1 MDKAYRYTAR
11 NSYDVNA
18 DGLIVAPDE
27 DQAHEMLLRAGLRP
41 IELKLNLDYTVAVMT
56 SKGFDKRELARVYR
70 SLGRRVR
77 AGINVIDGMERLAAF
92 TEDIRLKTALQ
103 LAASAMRDGMPMGEA
118 TVTAGFPERDAM
130 AISAMEQ
137 SGKVDEVLESLAE
150 DVGRAS
156 VLQKS
161 ISRITFTPIMFTF
174 IAWALFYG
182 ASVYLIPKTLS
193 RVVEIIGKNKLPA
206 YSQAVYDFT
215 IWASANWLIYTVF
228 YVGITTVIV
237 AFFRWRLVKQW
248 FLTHIGILD
257 SLSKFVDHARLWRS
271 YALLYEAG
279 TNPAEAAE
287 LIGKSAIRQDSR
299 EGFAHLATRLRS
311 GMDLEEST
319 AATDFPEFVKASVV
333 TAASQ
338 HGNIP
343 EFLIRFSDELY
354 EDVDTLTAKLK
365 DRVSLLMTLFMAVV
379 LMLFFLL
386 TYYPMLSAVLS
397 QM

>member
-11 NSYDVNA
+11 NNYDVNV

-27 DQAHEMLLRAGLRP
+27 DRAHDMLLRAGLRP
-41 IELKLNLDYTVAVMT
+41 MELKLDLDHTVAVMT
-56 SKGFDKRELARVYR
+56 SKGFDQRELARVYR
-70 SLGRRVR
+70 SLGRRVH
-77 AGINVIDGMERLAAF
+77 AGVSVIDGIERLAGF
-92 TEDIRLKTALQ
+92 TDDIRLKTALQ
-103 LAASAMRDGMPMGEA
+103 LAATAIRDGMALGEA
-118 TVTAGFPERDAM
+118 IVMAGFPERDAM

-137 SGKVDEVLESLAE
+137 SGKVDEVLNSIAE
-150 DVGRAS
+150 DVERSGA
-156 VLQKS
+156 LQKS
-161 ISRITFTPIMFTF
+161 ISRIAFIPITFTF

-182 ASVYLIPKTLS
+182 ASVYLIPRMLS
-193 RVVEIIGKNKLPA
+193 KVVEIIGKDKLPA

-215 IWASANWLIYTVF
+215 TWASANWLIYTVL
-228 YVGITTVIV
+228 YVGIAVIIV
-237 AFFRWRLVKQW
+237 TFFRWRLVKQW

-287 LIGKSAIRQDSR
+287 QIGKSAIRQDSQ
-299 EGFAHLATRLRS
+299 EGFAHLATHLRS
-311 GMDLEEST
+311 GMNLEEST
-319 AATDFPEFVKASVV
+319 AATDFPEFVKASVA

-365 DRVSLLMTLFMAVV
+365 DRVSLLMTMFMAAV
-379 LMLFFLL
+379 LMMFFLL

-397 QM
+397 QI